1 MISGPILSF
10 MVIKMKNISISARI
24 YGLAAALLA
33 IIVALSAFSYM
44 SLADTGLQIA
54 ELKRV
59 TDAAD
64 KVILADR
71 DFTAMRV
78 RASDYISEG
87 LVADRKQVQDY
98 EASTEASLSD
108 AVGLIRS
115 SEIHTLAEQVLKSFQ
130 EFASATE
137 RVLNDRQAL
146 LASSAQLRDKS
157 RQNSAPAGDSPAQTN
172 AVETA
177 TLAALQPNAATLAF
191 ATAAYDS
198 AVRVAVV
205 GEAGQLD
212 LQAARESNAAVK
224 AFVASKTE
232 TLQRSAAI
240 LRDQFIDLRA
250 KEVARAVEIGANVQQ
265 AEQNAKLVLIAVS
278 CLAILVGA
286 ILAFLIARGIIKPLN
301 KMTLA
306 MVGLAGGDG
315 TVEIPGLGANNEIG
329 AMAKAVNVFKQN
341 SDTIG
346 AMLKAEDATREIGGV
361 IAKAGGG
368 DLTARVDL
376 AGKSGFLRD
385 IGQQVNQLLE
395 VSHHAFRDFGE
406 KARSTAISV
415 GEASAAVG
423 QVSDGARAQNQ
434 SLTQVATAVNESMA
448 AIKDVSE
455 STRLASEKAV
465 SATRLVE
472 NGLTSVETLAQIVE
486 RIAQNS
492 RKVNQITQLISQIAN
507 RTHILSLNAA
517 IEAARAGEHGK
528 GFVVVAQEVGK
539 LAESAGQNAN
549 QIAEIVEQAAKD
561 TQAGNAAAEQV
572 RAAIKGISEETRV
585 TTQMIHSS
593 AAAIEEQRASMS
605 QIGSTV
611 SELKN
616 IANSNAAASEEI
628 TATMVQLSRLADD
641 TRRRIDAFKM
651 A

>member
-1 MISGPILSF
+1 
-10 MVIKMKNISISARI
+10 
-24 YGLAAALLA
+24 
-33 IIVALSAFSYM
+33 M
-44 SLADTGLQIA
+44 SLADIGMEIS

-59 TDAAD
+59 TDATD

-71 DFTAMRV
+71 DFTALRL

-87 LVADRKQVQDY
+87 NEEDRKKVHEY
-98 EASTEASLSD
+98 GLSTGTSLSD
-108 AVGLIRS
+108 AIALIRNPA
-115 SEIHTLAEQVLKSFQ
+115 ILALAQQVQKSFQ
-130 EFASATE
+130 DFASATD
-137 RVLNDRQAL
+137 RLMDDRQAL
-146 LASSAQLRDKS
+146 LASGVQLREKS
-157 RQNSAPAGDSPAQTN
+157 RNSAAPGGGDDNSAFNT
-172 AVETA
+172 AIETSV
-177 TLAALQPNAATLAF
+177 LAMSLPNAATLAF
-191 ATAAYDS
+191 ATQAYD
-198 AVRVAVV
+198 AAAKAAV
-205 GEAGQLD
+205 GEADQRD
-212 LQAARESNAAVK
+212 LQAARESNGAVK

-232 TLQRSAAI
+232 TLQRSAAT

-250 KEVARAVEIGANVQQ
+250 KEVARALEIGANVEQ
-265 AEQNAKLVLIAVS
+265 AEQSTKLILVAVS
-278 CLAILVGA
+278 CFAILVGA

-315 TVEIPGLGANNEIG
+315 AVEIPGLGANNEIG

-341 SDTIG
+341 ADMIG
-346 AMLKAEDATREIGGV
+346 AMLKAEDTTREIVGV
-361 IAKAGGG
+361 IAKAGAG

-376 AGKSGFLRD
+376 AGKSGFLHD

-423 QVSDGARAQNQ
+423 QVSDGARAQNK
-434 SLTQVATAVNESMA
+434 SLAQVATAVNESMA

-472 NGLTSVETLAQIVE
+472 NGLTSVETLAQIVV

-492 RKVNQITQLISQIAN
+492 HKVNQITKLISQIAN

-549 QIAEIVEQAAKD
+549 QIAEIVEQAAND
-561 TQAGNAAAEQV
+561 TQAGNVAAEQV
-572 RAAIKGISEETRV
+572 LAAIKGISEETRV

-593 AAAIEEQRASMS
+593 AAAIEQQRASMS

-611 SELKN
+611 NELKD
-616 IANSNAAASEEI
+616 IANSNAAGDYGYNGA
-628 TATMVQLSRLADD
+628 AVGAC
-641 TRRRIDAFKM
+641 
-651 A
+651 

>member
-1 MISGPILSF
+1 
-10 MVIKMKNISISARI
+10 MKNVSISTRI
-24 YGLAAALLA
+24 YGLAAALLV
-33 IIVALSAFSYM
+33 IILALAAFAYL
-44 SLADTGLQIA
+44 SLADIGLQIA

-59 TDAAD
+59 TDATD

-71 DFTAMRV
+71 DFTALRV

-87 LVADRKQVQDY
+87 NEEDHKKVQEY
-98 EASTEASLSD
+98 RGSTETSLTD
-108 AVGLIRS
+108 AIALIRS
-115 SEIHTLAEQVLKSFQ
+115 PQIHTLAEQVQKSFQ

-137 RVLNDRQAL
+137 RVMNDRQAL
-146 LASSAQLRDKS
+146 LASSAQLREKS
-157 RQNSAPAGDSPAQTN
+157 RQSAAPAGDSLAQSN
-172 AVETA
+172 ATA
-177 TLAALQPNAATLAF
+177 TAILAALQPNAATFAF
-191 ATAAYDS
+191 ATEAYD
-198 AVRVAVV
+198 AAAKVV
-205 GEAGQLD
+205 SGEAGQRD
-212 LQAARESNAAVK
+212 LQAARESNEAVK

-250 KEVARAVEIGANVQQ
+250 KEVARALEIGANVEQ
-265 AEQNAKLVLIAVS
+265 AEQNAKLVLIAFS
-278 CLAILVGA
+278 CFAILIGA

-341 SDTIG
+341 SDMIA
-346 AMLKAEDATREIGGV
+346 AMLKAEDTTREIGGV

-376 AGKSGFLRD
+376 AGKSGFLHD

-415 GEASAAVG
+415 SEASAAIG
-423 QVSDGARAQNQ
+423 QVSDGAHAQNQ

-472 NGLTSVETLAQIVE
+472 NGLTSVEILAQIVE
-486 RIAQNS
+486 RIAQNG
-492 RKVNQITQLISQIAN
+492 RKVNQITKLISQIAN

-549 QIAEIVEQAAKD
+549 QIAEIVEQAAND
-561 TQAGNAAAEQV
+561 TQAGNVAAEQV
-572 RAAIKGISEETRV
+572 RAAIKGISDETRV

-593 AAAIEEQRASMS
+593 AAAIEQQRASMS

-611 SELKN
+611 NGLKD

-641 TRRRIDAFKM
+641 TRRRIDAFKLV

>member
-1 MISGPILSF
+1 
-10 MVIKMKNISISARI
+10 MKNISISARI
-24 YGLAAALLA
+24 YGLAAALLV
-33 IIVALSAFSYM
+33 IILALAAFAYI
-44 SLADTGLQIA
+44 SLADIGLQIA

-78 RASDYISEG
+78 RASDYISDG
-87 LVADRKQVQDY
+87 LEEDRKKVQEY
-98 EASTEASLSD
+98 EVSTEASLSE
-108 AVGLIRS
+108 AIALIRS
-115 SEIHTLAEQVLKSFQ
+115 AEIRTLAEQVLKSFQ
-130 EFASATE
+130 EFTSATE
-137 RVLNDRQAL
+137 HLLQDRQAL

-157 RQNSAPAGDSPAQTN
+157 SQSAAAAGVADDSPAQRN
-172 AVETA
+172 AMETS
-177 TLAALQPNAATLAF
+177 TLAALQPNTATLAF
-191 ATAAYDS
+191 ATKAYD
-198 AVRVAVV
+198 AAAKVAT
-205 GEAGQLD
+205 GEAGQRN
-212 LQAARESNAAVK
+212 LQAARESNAAVS

-240 LRDQFIDLRA
+240 LRDQFINLRA
-250 KEVARAVEIGANVQQ
+250 KEVARALEIGTNVQQ
-265 AEQNAKLVLIAVS
+265 AEQTAKIVLVAVSGFAVLI
-278 CLAILVGA
+278 GA
-286 ILAFLIARGIIKPLN
+286 ILAFLIARGIINPLN

-315 TVEIPGLGANNEIG
+315 TVEIPGLGATNEIG

-341 SDTIG
+341 ADMIA
-346 AMLKAEDATREIGGV
+346 AMLKAEDTTREIGGV
-361 IAKAGGG
+361 IAKAAGG

-376 AGKSGFLRD
+376 AGKSGFLHD
-385 IGQQVNQLLE
+385 IGGQVNQLLE

-434 SLTQVATAVNESMA
+434 SLAQVATAVNESMA

-492 RKVNQITQLISQIAN
+492 RKVNQITKLISQIAN

-549 QIAEIVEQAAKD
+549 QIAEIVEQAAND
-561 TQAGNAAAEQV
+561 TQAGNVATEQV
-572 RAAIKGISEETRV
+572 RAAIKGISDETRV

-593 AAAIEEQRASMS
+593 AAAIEEQRASMA

-611 SELKN
+611 NGLKD

>member
-1 MISGPILSF
+1 
-10 MVIKMKNISISARI
+10 
-24 YGLAAALLA
+24 
-33 IIVALSAFSYM
+33 M
-44 SLADTGLQIA
+44 SLADIGMEIS

-59 TDAAD
+59 TDATD

-71 DFTAMRV
+71 DFTALRL

-87 LVADRKQVQDY
+87 NEEDRKKVHEY
-98 EASTEASLSD
+98 GLSTGTSLSD
-108 AVGLIRS
+108 AIALIRNPA
-115 SEIHTLAEQVLKSFQ
+115 ILALAQQVQKSFQ
-130 EFASATE
+130 DFASATD
-137 RVLNDRQAL
+137 RLMDDRQAL
-146 LASSAQLRDKS
+146 LASGVQLREKS
-157 RQNSAPAGDSPAQTN
+157 RNSAAPGGGDDNSAFNT
-172 AVETA
+172 AVETSV
-177 TLAALQPNAATLAF
+177 LAMSLPNAATLAF
-191 ATAAYDS
+191 ATQAYD
-198 AVRVAVV
+198 AAAKAAV
-205 GEAGQLD
+205 GEADQRD
-212 LQAARESNAAVK
+212 LQAARESNGAVK

-232 TLQRSAAI
+232 TLQRSAAT

-250 KEVARAVEIGANVQQ
+250 KEVARALEIGANVEQ
-265 AEQNAKLVLIAVS
+265 AEQSTKLILVAVS
-278 CLAILVGA
+278 CFAILVGA

-315 TVEIPGLGANNEIG
+315 AVEIPGLGANNEIG

-341 SDTIG
+341 ADMIG
-346 AMLKAEDATREIGGV
+346 AMLKAEDTTREIVGV
-361 IAKAGGG
+361 IAKAGAG

-376 AGKSGFLRD
+376 AGKSGFLHD

-423 QVSDGARAQNQ
+423 QVSDGARAQNK
-434 SLTQVATAVNESMA
+434 SLAQVATAVNESMA

-472 NGLTSVETLAQIVE
+472 NGLTSVETLAQIVV

-492 RKVNQITQLISQIAN
+492 HKVNQITKLISQIAN

-549 QIAEIVEQAAKD
+549 QIAEIVEQAAND
-561 TQAGNAAAEQV
+561 TQAGNVAAEQV
-572 RAAIKGISEETRV
+572 LAAIKGISEETRV

-593 AAAIEEQRASMS
+593 AAAIEQQRASMS

-611 SELKN
+611 NELKD
-616 IANSNAAASEEI
+616 IANSNAAGDYGYNGA
-628 TATMVQLSRLADD
+628 AVGAC
-641 TRRRIDAFKM
+641 
-651 A
+651 

>member
-1 MISGPILSF
+1 MR
-10 MVIKMKNISISARI
+10 NISISARI
-24 YGLAAALLA
+24 YGLAASLLA
-33 IIVALSAFSYM
+33 ITLVLSAFSYL
-44 SLADTGLQIA
+44 SLADIGLQIA

-87 LVADRKQVQDY
+87 LEADRKKVQDY
-98 EASTEASLSD
+98 EASTEASLSE

-115 SEIHTLAEQVLKSFQ
+115 PEIHTLAEQVLKSFQ
-130 EFASATE
+130 EFASASE

-157 RQNSAPAGDSPAQTN
+157 RQNSSPAGDSVAQTN

-198 AVRVAVV
+198 ATKIAV

-250 KEVARAVEIGANVQQ
+250 KEVTRALEIGANVQQ

-278 CLAILVGA
+278 CFAILVGA

-341 SDTIG
+341 SDMIG
-346 AMLKAEDATREIGGV
+346 AMLKAEDTTREIGGV

-376 AGKSGFLRD
+376 AGKSGFLHD

-472 NGLTSVETLAQIVE
+472 NGLTSVETLAEIVE

>member
-1 MISGPILSF
+1 
-10 MVIKMKNISISARI
+10 MKNISISARI
-24 YGLAAALLA
+24 YGLAAALLV
-33 IIVALSAFSYM
+33 IILALAAFAYM
-44 SLADTGLQIA
+44 SLADIGLQIA

-59 TDAAD
+59 TDATD

-71 DFTAMRV
+71 DFTALRV
-78 RASDYISEG
+78 RASDYISDGNEEDHKK
-87 LVADRKQVQDY
+87 VREY
-98 EASTEASLSD
+98 RTSTEAELSE
-108 AVGLIRS
+108 AIALIRS
-115 SEIHTLAEQVLKSFQ
+115 TEIHALAEQVLKSFQ
-130 EFASATE
+130 DFASATE
-137 RVLNDRQAL
+137 HLLNDRQAL

-157 RQNSAPAGDSPAQTN
+157 RQSPAGDSSAENN
-172 AVETA
+172 AIETSI
-177 TLAALQPNAATLAF
+177 LAALQPNAATLAF
-191 ATAAYDS
+191 ATAAYD
-198 AVRVAVV
+198 AATKVAA
-205 GEAGQLD
+205 GETGQRS
-212 LQAARESNAAVK
+212 LQVASESNAAVK

-240 LRDQFIDLRA
+240 LRDQFIDLRV
-250 KEVARAVEIGANVQQ
+250 KEAARSIEIGANVQQ

-278 CLAILVGA
+278 CFAVLIGIV
-286 ILAFLIARGIIKPLN
+286 LAFLIARGIIKPLN

-315 TVEIPGLGANNEIG
+315 TVEIPGLGATNEIG

-341 SDTIG
+341 SDMISV
-346 AMLKAEDATREIGGV
+346 MLKAEDTTREIGGV
-361 IAKAGGG
+361 IAKAGEG

-376 AGKSGFLRD
+376 AGKTGFLHD

-415 GEASAAVG
+415 SEASSAVG

-448 AIKDVSE
+448 AIKEVSE
-455 STRLASEKAV
+455 STRLASEKAT

-472 NGLTSVETLAQIVE
+472 KGLTSVETLAQIVE

-492 RKVNQITQLISQIAN
+492 RKVSQITQLISQIAN

-549 QIAEIVEQAAKD
+549 QIAEIVEQAAND
-561 TQAGNAAAEQV
+561 TQAGNVAAEQV
-572 RAAIKGISEETRV
+572 RAAIKGISDETRD

-611 SELKN
+611 SGLKD

-628 TATMVQLSRLADD
+628 TATMVQLSRLAED